1 MSSYEYYNFPIQLIN
16 GFLDDSKKVL
26 IDISH
31 YCIYRV
37 FSDNFEK
44 YSGSFAGYQKA
55 CDDFG
60 VEFKNVATAYQNG
73 KTLYDATID
82 KSPMVG
88 MSSELYWD
96 YMNNEKT
103 DFEKVCLLGDLAFK
117 SILGAK
123 SYIKLDNKYWF
134 SRMDGSVKSISKEE
148 LSPKLQRYLNEYQ
161 TKKIKNQ
168 LIANWGL
175 ASYSRYNRGFYVSYR
190 MSLDDLAY
198 HAEKIRK
205 STQDKKIKND
215 VKSAHEKA
223 MERLEKESK
232 IN

>member
-37 FSDNFEK
+37 FIDNFEK
-44 YSGSFAGYQKA
+44 NSGSFTGYQKA

-60 VEFKNVATAYQNG
+60 IEFKNVAAAYQNG
-73 KTLYDATID
+73 KDLYEATID

-88 MSSELYWD
+88 MTSEMYWD
-96 YMNNEKT
+96 YMTNEKSE
-103 DFEKVCLLGDLAFK
+103 FEKVLLLGDLAFK

-134 SRMDGSVKSISKEE
+134 SRMNGSVKSIVKEE
-148 LSPKLQRYLNEYQ
+148 ISPKLQRYLNEYQ

-168 LIANWGL
+168 LIAGWGL
-175 ASYSRYNRGFYVSYR
+175 ASYSRYNRGFYVSYK
-190 MSLDDLAY
+190 MTLDDLAY

-223 MERLEKESK
+223 LERLEKEGK
-232 IN
+232 MN

>member
-1 MSSYEYYNFPIQLIN
+1 
-16 GFLDDSKKVL
+16 
-26 IDISH
+26 
-31 YCIYRV
+31 
-37 FSDNFEK
+37 
-44 YSGSFAGYQKA
+44 
-55 CDDFG
+55 
-60 VEFKNVATAYQNG
+60 
-73 KTLYDATID
+73 
-82 KSPMVG
+82 MVG
-88 MSSELYWD
+88 MTSEMYWD
-96 YMNNEKT
+96 YMTNEKSE
-103 DFEKVCLLGDLAFK
+103 FEKVLLLGDLAFK

-134 SRMDGSVKSISKEE
+134 SRMNGSAKSILKDE

-175 ASYSRYNRGFYVSYR
+175 ASYSRYNRGFYVSYK

-223 MERLEKESK
+223 LERLANENTK
-232 IN
+232 

>member
-1 MSSYEYYNFPIQLIN
+1 MSLYDYYNFPIQLVN

-73 KTLYDATID
+73 KTLYDSTID

>member
-1 MSSYEYYNFPIQLIN
+1 MSLYDYYNFPIQLVN

-175 ASYSRYNRGFYVSYR
+175 TSYSRYNRGFYVSYR

-232 IN
+232 IS

>member
-1 MSSYEYYNFPIQLIN
+1 MSLYDYYNFPIQLVN

-232 IN
+232 IS

>member
-1 MSSYEYYNFPIQLIN
+1 MSLYDYYNFPIQLVN

-73 KTLYDATID
+73 KMLYDATID

>member
-1 MSSYEYYNFPIQLIN
+1 MSSYEYYNFPIQLVS

-37 FSDNFEK
+37 FNDNFDK

-60 VEFKNVATAYQNG
+60 IEFKNVAEAYQNG
-73 KTLYDATID
+73 KTLYESSID

-88 MSSELYWD
+88 MSSEMYWD
-96 YMNNEKT
+96 YMSNEKT
-103 DFEKVCLLGDLAFK
+103 EFEKVLLLGDLAFK

-134 SRMDGSVKSISKEE
+134 SRMNGSAKSITKEE
-148 LSPKLQRYLNEYQ
+148 LSPKIQRYLNEYQ
-161 TKKIKNQ
+161 TKKIKNK
-168 LIANWGL
+168 LIADWGL
-175 ASYSRYNRGFYVSYR
+175 SSYSRYNRGFYISYK
-190 MSLDDLAY
+190 MSLEDLAY

-205 STQDKKIKND
+205 STQDKKIKEE

-223 MERLEKESK
+223 MQRLANENGLK
-232 IN
+232 

>member
-37 FSDNFEK
+37 FIDNFEK
-44 YSGSFAGYQKA
+44 YSGSFTGYQKA

-60 VEFKNVATAYQNG
+60 IEFKNVAAAYQNG
-73 KTLYDATID
+73 KDLYEATID

-88 MSSELYWD
+88 MTSEMYWD
-96 YMNNEKT
+96 YMTNEKSE
-103 DFEKVCLLGDLAFK
+103 FEKVLLLGDLAFK

-134 SRMDGSVKSISKEE
+134 SRMNGSVKSISKEE
-148 LSPKLQRYLNEYQ
+148 ISPKLQRYLNEYQ

-168 LIANWGL
+168 LIAGWGL
-175 ASYSRYNRGFYVSYR
+175 ASYSRYNRGFYVSYK
-190 MSLDDLAY
+190 MTLDDLAY

-223 MERLEKESK
+223 LERLEKEGK
-232 IN
+232 MN

>member
-1 MSSYEYYNFPIQLIN
+1 MSLYDYYNFPIQLVN

>member
-1 MSSYEYYNFPIQLIN
+1 MSLYDYYNFPIQLVN

-232 IN
+232 VS

>member
-37 FSDNFEK
+37 FIDNLEK
-44 YSGSFAGYQKA
+44 YSGSFTGYQKA

-60 VEFKNVATAYQNG
+60 IEFKNVAAAYQNG
-73 KTLYDATID
+73 KTLYEATID

-88 MSSELYWD
+88 MTSEMYWD
-96 YMNNEKT
+96 YMTNEKSE
-103 DFEKVCLLGDLAFK
+103 FEKVLLLGDLAFK

-134 SRMDGSVKSISKEE
+134 SRMDGSVKSIAKEDI
-148 LSPKLQRYLNEYQ
+148 SPKLQRYLNEYQ

-175 ASYSRYNRGFYVSYR
+175 ASYSRYNRGFYVSYK
-190 MSLDDLAY
+190 MTLDDLAY

-223 MERLEKESK
+223 LERLEKESK
-232 IN
+232 MN